1 MMWESKEKERWNS
14 AGEETKLLTI
24 AAGVRSALHL
34 YTKEDR
40 EMAAGQDLSP
50 MKSFLSN
57 PAAWVETKAK
67 VKAPHL
73 EEYTPQSS
81 VIQGIL
87 DQMLADFKQNLADAG
102 TEETSKK
109 ADYDSLMK
117 SKNADLNLLTKS
129 LTSKSTSSADD
140 GSSLEDSKVQREEA
154 EAALKADEEFFDNLK
169 QGCKDQANLWAS
181 RSRVRT
187 TELGAIAEAMDIL
200 TSEAATTT
208 FEKSATTFV
217 QVEHSARSPRKAV
230 YNALK
235 KAATKTRSVRLAELA
250 SRVYTTE
257 AGHFDVVMKAI
268 DDMIAMLHKE
278 QEDDFHH
285 RDWCENE
292 NGASDHKIENLEADM
307 DALSN
312 KIERLTNK
320 KNSLIDSI
328 NKTDISIDEIEQS
341 IATALADRNES
352 HHAFLQAMQDDSDAM
367 KLLGEAIEVLASIYP
382 KGLIQMK
389 SARRSGKEPNPD
401 NEPEKFAGDYE
412 GKQSEGTG
420 IVSILEMINEDI
432 EKEMG
437 KATEEE
443 AAAQKEYESLKAESV
458 ESINALNK
466 KKATLQQDEAATDKN
481 IADTEAVHFDT
492 ESERNATVAYVEELK
507 GSCDWV
513 LNTFDTR
520 KEQRDSEISG
530 LQDAKSILGG
540 AGYDPEAAGYAP
552 TESSATSAALATK
565 STTKS
570 KAAVVAA
577 PAAAPAPT
585 TGWQDP
591 KKLDATIDQE
601 LAELDADSQNFGKAF
616 LQRHAAIERDIA
628 RSS

>member
-1 MMWESKEKERWNS
+1 MMWEFKEKERWNS

-73 EEYTPQSS
+73 GEYTPQSS

-102 TEETSKK
+102 TEETSKQ

-117 SKNADLNLLTKS
+117 SKSADLDLLTKS

-187 TELGAIAEAMDIL
+187 QELGAISEANDIL
-200 TSEAATTT
+200 TSEAASAT
-208 FEKSATTFV
+208 FEKSATTFLQTQSSV
-217 QVEHSARSPRKAV
+217 RSPRKAV

-235 KAATKTRSVRLAELA
+235 KAASKTKSVRLAELA
-250 SRVYTTE
+250 SQVYTTE

-292 NGASDHKIENLEADM
+292 NGASDNKIENLEQDM
-307 DALSN
+307 GYLSN

-320 KNSLIDSI
+320 KNSLVDSI
-328 NKTDISIDEIEQS
+328 NKTDVAIDEIEQS

-352 HHAFLQAMQDDSDAM
+352 HHAFLQAMKDDSDAM
-367 KLLGEAIEVLASIYP
+367 ELLGQAIEVLAAIGYGKPS
-382 KGLIQMK
+382 LLQLK
-389 SARRSGKEPNPD
+389 SVRRSGEEPNPD
-401 NEPEKFAGDYE
+401 NEPEKFAGEYG
-412 GKQSEGTG
+412 GKQSEGAG
-420 IVSILEMINEDI
+420 IVGILEMINEDI

-443 AAAQKEYESLKAESV
+443 AAAQKEYENLKAESV

-466 KKATLQQDEAATDKN
+466 KKATLQQDEAATDKD

-492 ESERNATVAYVEELK
+492 ESEKNATVAYVEELK

-552 TESSATSAALATK
+552 SESS
-565 STTKS
+565 
-570 KAAVVAA
+570 
-577 PAAAPAPT
+577 
-585 TGWQDP
+585 
-591 KKLDATIDQE
+591 
-601 LAELDADSQNFGKAF
+601 
-616 LQRHAAIERDIA
+616 
-628 RSS
+628 

>member
-1 MMWESKEKERWNS
+1 
-14 AGEETKLLTI
+14 
-24 AAGVRSALHL
+24 
-34 YTKEDR
+34 
-40 EMAAGQDLSP
+40 
-50 MKSFLSN
+50 
-57 PAAWVETKAK
+57 
-67 VKAPHL
+67 
-73 EEYTPQSS
+73 
-81 VIQGIL
+81 
-87 DQMLADFKQNLADAG
+87 
-102 TEETSKK
+102 
-109 ADYDSLMK
+109 
-117 SKNADLNLLTKS
+117 
-129 LTSKSTSSADD
+129 
-140 GSSLEDSKVQREEA
+140 
-154 EAALKADEEFFDNLK
+154 
-169 QGCKDQANLWAS
+169 
-181 RSRVRT
+181 
-187 TELGAIAEAMDIL
+187 MDIL
-200 TSEAATTT
+200 SSEAASGT
-208 FEKSATTFV
+208 FEASATTFL
-217 QVEHSARSPRKAV
+217 QTQLSARSPRRAV

-307 DALSN
+307 DQLSN

-328 NKTDISIDEIEQS
+328 NKTDMSIDEIEQS
-341 IATALADRNES
+341 IATALSDRNES
-352 HHAFLQAMQDDSDAM
+352 HVAFLQAMKDDSDAM
-367 KLLGEAIEVLASIYP
+367 ELLGQAIEVLAAMYP
-382 KGLIQMK
+382 KELIQMK
-389 SARRSGKEPNPD
+389 SARRSGEEPNPD
-401 NEPEKFAGDYE
+401 NEPEKFAGDY
-412 GKQSEGTG
+412 GSKQSEGTG
-420 IVSILEMINEDI
+420 IVSILEMIKEDT

-443 AAAQKEYESLKAESV
+443 AAAQKEYENLKAESV

-552 TESSATSAALATK
+552 SESTATSATLVATNA
-565 STTKS
+565 TNS
-570 KAAVVAA
+570 KAALAP
-577 PAAAPAPT
+577 PAAAPAG
-585 TGWQDP
+585 GWQDP

-601 LAELDADSQNFGKAF
+601 LAEHDTESQNFGKAF
-616 LQRHAAIERDIA
+616 LQRHAAIARDLVMMQ
-628 RSS
+628 